1 MTVDSNGTTAK
12 FLPTPSVRRA
22 TLFVKWRNVPDRF
35 LPTPSA
41 RRATGRRSVR
51 GHQSAI
57 STHALREEG
66 DVPPAAKSRRPAGI
80 STHALREEGDLT
92 EIAALLEEILFL
104 PTPSARRATGRQG
117 GIISIDLFLPTPSAR
132 RATAGGYPAVRLG
145 RISTHALREEGDAVL
160 QGAGGA
166 VEIISTHALREEG
179 DLAHIVA
186 VLRSSQFLP
195 TPSARRATQPGQRK
209 SSNRRYFYPRP
220 PRGGRPRK
228 DGSIF

>member
-1 MTVDSNGTTAK
+1 GRPIRYCLHS
-12 FLPTPSVRRA
+12 S
-22 TLFVKWRNVPDRF
+22 TLLF

-179 DLAHIVA
+179 DIVWTPLHS
-186 VLRSSQFLP
+186 VLLLFLP
-195 TPSARRATQPGQRK
+195 TPSARRATRHRSSPGLVEVISTHALREEGDA
-209 SSNRRYFYPRP
+209 SRLPVS
-220 PRGGRPRK
+220 
-228 DGSIF
+228 GS